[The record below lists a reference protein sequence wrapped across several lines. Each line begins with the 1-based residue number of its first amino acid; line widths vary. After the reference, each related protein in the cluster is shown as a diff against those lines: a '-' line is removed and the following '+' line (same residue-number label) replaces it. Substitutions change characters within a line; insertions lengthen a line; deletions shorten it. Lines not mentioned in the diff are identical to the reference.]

1 MEKQGRLEAMNAS
14 PHHSKVKV
22 SLKLPDST
30 FVAGSVVT
38 GKMEM
43 ECKSDRGLGIGVI
56 MVELFA
62 VEELTSRDHSATST
76 FLHTRRLF
84 QGQGLPPSNAV
95 HPYPNP
101 GDPPLPTHYY
111 HARRGATT
119 FLFRLPLPPLSPSAI
134 NFGSGLAHV
143 RYEVRA
149 TVGVSWKGENRLVFD
164 KKPVDVVESFDEELL
179 RGEPEAVVV
188 GENGKMWAQGKV
200 VGGFL
205 VAGQAGCVELQVK
218 NHSSKKNT
226 GLSMTLT
233 RELVLPSQ
241 PPDQKQPLQISDTLT
256 SVSFR
261 GPEYIIHPGAE
272 GVATLVFDLPRITRG
287 VRGGRRHGDE
297 ETNCT
302 ADALFEVRCLVNVKL
317 TMGIGSKDIALSIPV
332 TVLDPIAVPT
342 LPAPD
347 PYLAYSPPPQLYAA
361 PPLDVHYTS
370 AMSPPPSMD
379 RPLSPYSQYAPP
391 MSPPL
396 IPYMDQGQVWLPPPV
411 HSPYYHAV
419 PPAPMSPP
427 LSPPI
432 PSHYDYQYPH
442 APQPLVASYAPP
454 PRPSSAE
461 PIPSDFFHDLPSG
474 LPTAPVQQP
483 LLPLPTG
490 NHPSPAAERE
500 EGKGERASR
509 IALHLR
515 MSSRHRSASPP
526 AHRYA
531 MATTSEAQ
539 ASAALLPLPMDPMP
553 IQSGASH
560 PSPGHSPTSSPK
572 TPLHRPQTMTLSV
585 SPARSQSSVVSP
597 RPMLSPKHSFSLD
610 PFTKATHV
618 EQLERIAAQVDGENV
633 DMSGSANV
641 RDKTLPRVPQDTRRS
656 FPGPMHQ
663 KADTPFPLEA
673 VDLTPPTPTLAAVSS
688 LKASRNQ
695 LGVNGGLSG
704 LDALEAKLLAEVGTR
719 KVESSERHPDVRSVM
734 PITIPRP
741 AEADPANDSAISSL
755 TLPGLDAEV
764 KTLHV
769 GRGLRPPDPNSDLED
784 DDDDDR
790 ALTER
795 RVSRKSKE
803 NVKSSSSTGT
813 RKSKDKNKDK
823 ERRSGKR
830 SGGNGTAKD
839 DEFHRIRKTA
849 QGRVA
854 AWLGSIDPEVPPQS
868 GTPSPSSPAPI
879 ADLSDVVREDAQG
892 RVAAWL
898 GSMHEGGA
906 SQSKGRPASSKPAVH
921 GDESSKRDE
930 RRDDV
935 PKPAAA
941 QESLQEMPQTETS
954 RDVSAVP
961 NPRSSGFMPMGTYR
975 AQKQQRLEAAEA
987 ARVEHA
993 RALKSPVSPRLTV
1006 YPPPSQDPEVRY
1018 DIRSARGGR
1027 GGKVTAVAA
1036 IWASAAQQQGKLDT
1050 SKPTSPPKDLARL
1063 KDIQPVKKTAIKI
1076 SPQDAAKPLRS
1087 QPAKNTKAGVFT
1099 ASDESNSKPTS
1110 IADFTARRARMIKST
1125 SVPAVISSS
1134 LATPMLSS
1142 TASLA
1147 RPAPALVDRN
1157 RANKLNITRPAQVE
1171 PSLPIVKEDSSK
1183 PPAVKGELAFGQ
1195 ARLRELIKRYQGRAP
1210 Q

>member
-1 MEKQGRLEAMNAS
+1 MAKTGRLEAMNAS
-14 PHHSKVKV
+14 PNHSKVKV
-22 SLKLPDST
+22 SLKLPDGT
-30 FVAGSVVT
+30 FVAGGVVT

-43 ECKSDRGLGIGVI
+43 ECKADRGLGIGVI

-95 HPYPNP
+95 HPYPDP
-101 GDPPLPTHYY
+101 GDPPLPSHYY

-119 FLFRLPLPPLSPSAI
+119 FLFRLPLPTSSPSAI

-149 TVGVSWKGENRLVFD
+149 TVGVFWKGENRLVFD

-188 GENGKMWAQGKV
+188 GENGKIWAQGKV

-218 NHSSKKNT
+218 NHSPKKNT
-226 GLSMTLT
+226 GLSVSLT

-261 GPEYIIHPGAE
+261 GPEYIIHQGSE
-272 GVATLVFDLPRITRG
+272 GVATLVFDLPRNARG
-287 VRGGRRHGDE
+287 IKGGRRQGDE

-302 ADALFEVRCLVNVKL
+302 ADPLFEVRCLVNVKL
-317 TMGIGSKDIALSIPV
+317 TMGIGSKDIMLSIPV

-342 LPAPD
+342 LPAPE
-347 PYLAYSPPPQLYAA
+347 PYLAQSPPLQPYGS
-361 PPLDVHYTS
+361 PVFDPHYMS
-370 AMSPPPSMD
+370 AMSPPPFMD
-379 RPLSPYSQYAPP
+379 RPLSPYSLYGPP

-396 IPYMDQGQVWLPPPV
+396 VPYVDQGQVWLPPPV
-411 HSPYYHAV
+411 HSPYYHASSA
-419 PPAPMSPP
+419 APMSPP

-432 PSHYDYQYPH
+432 PQHYYYQHPPH
-442 APQPLVASYAPP
+442 IPQSLVAPYAPP
-454 PRPSSAE
+454 PRPSSVE
-461 PIPSDFFHDLPSG
+461 PISSESFHGLPSG
-474 LPTAPVQQP
+474 LPTTPVQQP
-483 LLPLPTG
+483 LLPLHTG
-490 NHPSPAAERE
+490 NHSHPAAERE

-531 MATTSEAQ
+531 MPTTSEAHTPT
-539 ASAALLPLPMDPMP
+539 ALLSPTDPMP
-553 IQSGASH
+553 IQPSLSHAS
-560 PSPGHSPTSSPK
+560 PAHSPSSSPQ
-572 TPLHRPQTMTLSV
+572 TPQRRPQTLNLSV
-585 SPARSQSSVVSP
+585 SPALSQGSVASP
-597 RPMLSPKHSFSLD
+597 RPMLSPKHSFSID
-610 PFTKATHV
+610 PFTVVTPV
-618 EQLERIAAQVDGENV
+618 EQLERIAAQVDCSNA
-633 DMSGSANV
+633 DMSGPGGSPALDK
-641 RDKTLPRVPQDTRRS
+641 RDKTLPRVPQDTRKPS
-656 FPGPMHQ
+656 PGSTRP
-663 KADTPFPLEA
+663 KADTLFPPDA
-673 VDLTPPTPTLAAVSS
+673 VPMDHTPPTPALAAVTS
-688 LKASRNQ
+688 LKASRNN
-695 LGVNGGLSG
+695 LSVGGGLSG

-734 PITIPRP
+734 PITIPRHT
-741 AEADPANDSAISSL
+741 EGDPANDSAISSL

-769 GRGLRPPDPNSDLED
+769 GQNLELPHDLDLD

-795 RVSRKSKE
+795 WVSRKSKE

-830 SGGNGTAKD
+830 SAGNGTAGKN
-839 DEFHRIRKTA
+839 EEVHHMRKTA
-849 QGRVA
+849 QGRVT
-854 AWLGSIDPEVPPQS
+854 AWLGSIEPDAPPQS
-868 GTPSPSSPAPI
+868 STPPPLSPAVV

-898 GSMHEGGA
+898 GSMRGDA
-906 SQSKGRPASSKPAVH
+906 SKSGKPPASPKLTGQA
-921 GDESSKRDE
+921 DEPLHQVS
-930 RRDDV
+930 
-935 PKPAAA
+935 
-941 QESLQEMPQTETS
+941 QEIPQTETP
-954 RDVSAVP
+954 RDVSAAP

-975 AQKQQRLEAAEA
+975 AQKQQRQDAAEA

-993 RALKSPVSPRLTV
+993 RALKTPVSPRLAV
-1006 YPPPSQDPEVRY
+1006 YPPRPQGSEVHY
-1018 DIRSARGGR
+1018 DIRSARGGK

-1036 IWASAAQQQGKLDT
+1036 IWASATQQSKVDPSKPISPPNDITRPRDVQRVKSAASKSPPQVVTKASHAQPAKIAKAGVFSASNEST
-1050 SKPTSPPKDLARL
+1050 SKPTSVADL
-1063 KDIQPVKKTAIKI
+1063 
-1076 SPQDAAKPLRS
+1076 
-1087 QPAKNTKAGVFT
+1087 
-1099 ASDESNSKPTS
+1099 
-1110 IADFTARRARMIKST
+1110 TARRARMIKST
-1125 SVPAVISSS
+1125 SVPAVVSSS

-1147 RPAPALVDRN
+1147 RPAPAALDRN
-1157 RANKLNITRPAQVE
+1157 RANKLNGPRVADLE
-1171 PSLPIVKEDSSK
+1171 MSLPSVKEDSTK
-1183 PPAVKGELAFGQ
+1183 PPATKGELAFGQ
-1195 ARLRELIKRYQGRAP
+1195 ARLRELIKRYQGQAS
-1210 Q
+1210 